1 MSVDEVYE
9 MDFVLCSADPEVLK
23 IAQAMEVLRHPLEQV
38 IPVGSLV
45 RVTEELD
52 SLTARMMQEYDMTRA
67 EAIGT
72 AKILHEEK
80 SEVVGIHDL
89 TDDSGQQHP
98 YVSIMTPDGFMYAFR
113 SEFIEKE

>member
-23 IAQAMEVLRHPLEQV
+23 IAQAVEAMRHPLEQV
-38 IPVGSLV
+38 FPLGSFV
-45 RVTEELD
+45 RVTEDLD
-52 SLTARMMQEYDMTRA
+52 ALTARMMQEYDMTRA

-72 AKILHEEK
+72 ARILHEEK
-80 SEVVGIHDL
+80 SEVLGINDL
-89 TDDSGQQHP
+89 TDDSGQPHP

-113 SEFIEKE
+113 SEFIEKA